1 MLFDQQRTKRWARWV
16 YGTLAVVFAVSY
28 IGFGVGGSMNF
39 TPSDIFGD
47 DAGSTGAPD
56 DTGNIKDLRSQVENN
71 PKAAAAWLALAQAYS
86 AENRSQESVNAYE
99 RYVALK
105 PQDADALSAMANVM
119 LGEGARLERVATEYY
134 NASVLASQASPGQ
147 QPFFGGTSALG
158 QALQNPFTNAQNS
171 QASARSS
178 AWQATATTL
187 QTQANDWY
195 QRALEPYA
203 SLTKLRPDDAQSWL
217 YYGDASQQAGETAL
231 AITAY
236 NRFLELAPDDIDAP
250 RVKDLVKQLK
260 EQQSGSGSSISGV
273 SG

>member
-1 MLFDQQRTKRWARWV
+1 MTSSATTRR
-16 YGTLAVVFAVSY
+16 
-28 IGFGVGGSMNF
+28 
-39 TPSDIFGD
+39 
-47 DAGSTGAPD
+47 STGAPE

-119 LGEGARLERVATEYY
+119 LGEGARLERIATEYY

-158 QALQNPFTNAQNS
+158 QALQNPFTLAQNS
-171 QASARSS
+171 EASARSS

-236 NRFLELAPDDIDAP
+236 EQVPRARPGRHRRPARQGSRQAAQGAAVRLRLVHLRGQRLACPSPSSASAP
-250 RVKDLVKQLK
+250 TVR
-260 EQQSGSGSSISGV
+260 S
-273 SG
+273 